1 MSLIACGMPC
11 IQAIGPVGV
20 VPRFNWPSRSSASRS
35 STSPSRRLT
44 IALCTGLTD
53 SMRARVARIT
63 SRHETW
69 RLRIALERVCAGRS
83 VMSMPLLWPVRMH
96 SDNQLTHD
104 RLADCVAQAV
114 QRPSSWVGSRPLN
127 VTVAVRPEADT
138 HPRAKLHHKAHRRS
152 VFIQHPRDAAPVRA
166 GGWRQLSRQLR
177 SQLCFQPIDVGQT
190 SADTDEHA
198 GHRVTSR
205 RAFLAAS
212 IAATA
217 SPFVAVAQPPT
228 KTWRIGYL
236 GPVSPSAGAPLLE
249 SFRPGLR
256 ELGYAEGQNI
266 SIDYRWAEGRPDRF
280 PALAVELTQLKADV
294 IVTYNNAGV
303 AALQRATR
311 TIPIVFASVLD
322 PVASGFAASLAR
334 PGGNIT
340 GLTGLTEEVSRK
352 WVELL
357 REAVPRVFRVAVLTV
372 SRDLAVYSLSSDRR
386 ACSDQN
392 CRLWQVI
399 EGAAKAVKAIP
410 QLHAIAGPDEIE
422 HAFANLIKDRAQGLI
437 VLPHAVTNANR
448 VRIASLAAEHRLPGM
463 YPDSEYVEA
472 GGLMSY
478 APNYSD
484 QHRRAATFV
493 NKILKGAKPADLPIE
508 QPTKFELVVN
518 MKTAKALG
526 LTIPQSVLARAD
538 RVID

>member
-1 MSLIACGMPC
+1 
-11 IQAIGPVGV
+11 
-20 VPRFNWPSRSSASRS
+20 
-35 STSPSRRLT
+35 
-44 IALCTGLTD
+44 
-53 SMRARVARIT
+53 
-63 SRHETW
+63 
-69 RLRIALERVCAGRS
+69 
-83 VMSMPLLWPVRMH
+83 
-96 SDNQLTHD
+96 
-104 RLADCVAQAV
+104 
-114 QRPSSWVGSRPLN
+114 
-127 VTVAVRPEADT
+127 
-138 HPRAKLHHKAHRRS
+138 
-152 VFIQHPRDAAPVRA
+152 
-166 GGWRQLSRQLR
+166 
-177 SQLCFQPIDVGQT
+177 
-190 SADTDEHA
+190 
-198 GHRVTSR
+198 VTSR

-217 SPFVAVAQPPT
+217 SPFVATAQPPT

-236 GPVSPSAGAPLLE
+236 APVSPSAGARLLE
-249 SFRPGLR
+249 SFRQGLR
-256 ELGYAEGQNI
+256 ELGYVEGQNI
-266 SIDYRWAEGRPDRF
+266 SIDYRWAEGRPDQF
-280 PALAVELTQLKADV
+280 PALAVELTQLKVDV

-311 TIPIVFASVLD
+311 TIPIVFASVGD

-340 GLTGLTEEVSRK
+340 GLTGLSEELSRK

-357 REAVPRVFRVAVLTV
+357 REAVPTVSRVAVLTV
-372 SRDLAVYSLSSDRR
+372 SRDLAVHPDRR
-386 ACSDQN
+386 ECSNQN
-392 CRLWQVI
+392 CRLWYEV

-410 QLHAIAGPDEIE
+410 QLQAIVEPDEIE

-448 VRIASLAAEHRLPGM
+448 ARIASLAAGNRLPGM

-493 NKILKGAKPADLPIE
+493 DKILKGAKPADLPIE

-526 LTIPQSVLARAD
+526 LTIPPSILARAD

>member
-1 MSLIACGMPC
+1 
-11 IQAIGPVGV
+11 
-20 VPRFNWPSRSSASRS
+20 
-35 STSPSRRLT
+35 
-44 IALCTGLTD
+44 
-53 SMRARVARIT
+53 
-63 SRHETW
+63 
-69 RLRIALERVCAGRS
+69 
-83 VMSMPLLWPVRMH
+83 
-96 SDNQLTHD
+96 
-104 RLADCVAQAV
+104 
-114 QRPSSWVGSRPLN
+114 
-127 VTVAVRPEADT
+127 
-138 HPRAKLHHKAHRRS
+138 
-152 VFIQHPRDAAPVRA
+152 
-166 GGWRQLSRQLR
+166 
-177 SQLCFQPIDVGQT
+177 
-190 SADTDEHA
+190 
-198 GHRVTSR
+198 VTSR
-205 RAFLAAS
+205 RAFLTAS

-217 SPFVAVAQPPT
+217 SPFVAGAQPPT

-249 SFRPGLR
+249 SFRQGLR

-280 PALAVELTQLKADV
+280 PALAVELTQLKVDV

-311 TIPIVFASVLD
+311 TIPIVFASVGD
-322 PVASGFAASLAR
+322 PVGSGYATSLAR

-357 REAVPRVFRVAVLTV
+357 REAVPTVFRVAVLTV
-372 SRDLAVYSLSSDRR
+372 SRTLAVYPDRR
-386 ACSDQN
+386 ECSDQN

-448 VRIASLAAEHRLPGM
+448 ARIASLAAGHRLPGM

-493 NKILKGAKPADLPIE
+493 DKILKGAKPADLPIE

-526 LTIPQSVLARAD
+526 LTIPQSILTRAD
-538 RVID
+538 TVIA

>member
-1 MSLIACGMPC
+1 M
-11 IQAIGPVGV
+11 
-20 VPRFNWPSRSSASRS
+20 
-35 STSPSRRLT
+35 
-44 IALCTGLTD
+44 
-53 SMRARVARIT
+53 
-63 SRHETW
+63 
-69 RLRIALERVCAGRS
+69 
-83 VMSMPLLWPVRMH
+83 
-96 SDNQLTHD
+96 
-104 RLADCVAQAV
+104 
-114 QRPSSWVGSRPLN
+114 
-127 VTVAVRPEADT
+127 
-138 HPRAKLHHKAHRRS
+138 
-152 VFIQHPRDAAPVRA
+152 
-166 GGWRQLSRQLR
+166 
-177 SQLCFQPIDVGQT
+177 
-190 SADTDEHA
+190 
-198 GHRVTSR
+198 TSR
-205 RAFLAAS
+205 RAFLTAS

-217 SPFVAVAQPPT
+217 SPFVAGAQPPT

-249 SFRPGLR
+249 SFRQGLR

-280 PALAVELTQLKADV
+280 PALAVELTQLKVDV

-311 TIPIVFASVLD
+311 TIPIVFASVGD
-322 PVASGFAASLAR
+322 PVGSGYAASLAR

-352 WVELL
+352 WIELL
-357 REAVPRVFRVAVLTV
+357 REAVPTVFRVAVLTV
-372 SRDLAVYSLSSDRR
+372 SRTLAVNPDRR
-386 ACSDQN
+386 ECSDQN
-392 CRLWQVI
+392 CRLWQQI

-448 VRIASLAAEHRLPGM
+448 ARIASLAAGHRLPGT

-493 NKILKGAKPADLPIE
+493 DKILKGAKPADLPIE

-526 LTIPQSVLARAD
+526 LTIPQSILTRAD
-538 RVID
+538 TVIA

>member
-1 MSLIACGMPC
+1 
-11 IQAIGPVGV
+11 
-20 VPRFNWPSRSSASRS
+20 
-35 STSPSRRLT
+35 
-44 IALCTGLTD
+44 
-53 SMRARVARIT
+53 
-63 SRHETW
+63 
-69 RLRIALERVCAGRS
+69 
-83 VMSMPLLWPVRMH
+83 
-96 SDNQLTHD
+96 
-104 RLADCVAQAV
+104 
-114 QRPSSWVGSRPLN
+114 
-127 VTVAVRPEADT
+127 
-138 HPRAKLHHKAHRRS
+138 
-152 VFIQHPRDAAPVRA
+152 
-166 GGWRQLSRQLR
+166 
-177 SQLCFQPIDVGQT
+177 
-190 SADTDEHA
+190 
-198 GHRVTSR
+198 VTSR

-217 SPFVAVAQPPT
+217 SPFVAGAQPPT

-236 GPVSPSAGAPLLE
+236 GPVSPSAGARLLE
-249 SFRPGLR
+249 SFRQGLR

-266 SIDYRWAEGRPDRF
+266 SIDYRWAEGRPDQF
-280 PALAVELTQLKADV
+280 PALAAELTQLKVDV

-311 TIPIVFASVLD
+311 TIPIVFASVGD
-322 PVASGFAASLAR
+322 PVESGYAASLAR

-352 WVELL
+352 WIELL
-357 REAVPRVFRVAVLTV
+357 REAVPTVFRVAVLTV
-372 SRDLAVYSLSSDRR
+372 SRTLAVNPDRR
-386 ACSDQN
+386 ECSDQN
-392 CRLWQVI
+392 CRLWQQI

-448 VRIASLAAEHRLPGM
+448 ARIASLAAGHRLPGT

-493 NKILKGAKPADLPIE
+493 DKILKGAKPADLPIE

-526 LTIPQSVLARAD
+526 LTIPQSILTRAD
-538 RVID
+538 TVIA

>member
-1 MSLIACGMPC
+1 M
-11 IQAIGPVGV
+11 
-20 VPRFNWPSRSSASRS
+20 
-35 STSPSRRLT
+35 
-44 IALCTGLTD
+44 
-53 SMRARVARIT
+53 
-63 SRHETW
+63 
-69 RLRIALERVCAGRS
+69 
-83 VMSMPLLWPVRMH
+83 
-96 SDNQLTHD
+96 
-104 RLADCVAQAV
+104 
-114 QRPSSWVGSRPLN
+114 
-127 VTVAVRPEADT
+127 
-138 HPRAKLHHKAHRRS
+138 
-152 VFIQHPRDAAPVRA
+152 
-166 GGWRQLSRQLR
+166 
-177 SQLCFQPIDVGQT
+177 
-190 SADTDEHA
+190 
-198 GHRVTSR
+198 TSR

-217 SPFVAVAQPPT
+217 SPFVAAAQPPT

-236 GPVSPSAGAPLLE
+236 GPVSPSAGARLLE
-249 SFRPGLR
+249 SFRQGLR

-280 PALAVELTQLKADV
+280 PALAVELTQLKVDV

-311 TIPIVFASVLD
+311 TIPIVFASVGD

-340 GLTGLTEEVSRK
+340 GFTSLNEEVSRK

-357 REAVPRVFRVAVLTV
+357 REAVPTVFRVAVLTV
-372 SRDLAVYSLSSDRR
+372 SRTLAAYPDRR
-386 ACSDQN
+386 ECSDQN
-392 CRLWQVI
+392 CRVWQQI

-493 NKILKGAKPADLPIE
+493 DKILKGAKPADLPIE

-526 LTIPQSVLARAD
+526 LTIPSTLLLRAD
-538 RVID
+538 QLIE

>member
-1 MSLIACGMPC
+1 
-11 IQAIGPVGV
+11 
-20 VPRFNWPSRSSASRS
+20 
-35 STSPSRRLT
+35 
-44 IALCTGLTD
+44 
-53 SMRARVARIT
+53 
-63 SRHETW
+63 
-69 RLRIALERVCAGRS
+69 
-83 VMSMPLLWPVRMH
+83 
-96 SDNQLTHD
+96 
-104 RLADCVAQAV
+104 
-114 QRPSSWVGSRPLN
+114 
-127 VTVAVRPEADT
+127 
-138 HPRAKLHHKAHRRS
+138 
-152 VFIQHPRDAAPVRA
+152 
-166 GGWRQLSRQLR
+166 
-177 SQLCFQPIDVGQT
+177 
-190 SADTDEHA
+190 
-198 GHRVTSR
+198 VTSR

-217 SPFVAVAQPPT
+217 SPFVAGAQPPT

-249 SFRPGLR
+249 SFRQGLR

-280 PALAVELTQLKADV
+280 PALAVELTQLKVDV

-311 TIPIVFASVLD
+311 TIPIVFASVGD
-322 PVASGFAASLAR
+322 PIGSGYAASLAR

-357 REAVPRVFRVAVLTV
+357 REAVPTVFRVAVLTV
-372 SRDLAVYSLSSDRR
+372 SRTLAVNPDRR
-386 ACSDQN
+386 ECSDQN
-392 CRLWQVI
+392 CRLWQQI

-448 VRIASLAAEHRLPGM
+448 ARIASLAAGHRLPGT

-493 NKILKGAKPADLPIE
+493 DKILKGAKPADLPIE

-526 LTIPQSVLARAD
+526 LTIPQSILTRAD
-538 RVID
+538 TVIA

>member
-1 MSLIACGMPC
+1 
-11 IQAIGPVGV
+11 
-20 VPRFNWPSRSSASRS
+20 
-35 STSPSRRLT
+35 
-44 IALCTGLTD
+44 
-53 SMRARVARIT
+53 
-63 SRHETW
+63 
-69 RLRIALERVCAGRS
+69 
-83 VMSMPLLWPVRMH
+83 
-96 SDNQLTHD
+96 
-104 RLADCVAQAV
+104 
-114 QRPSSWVGSRPLN
+114 
-127 VTVAVRPEADT
+127 
-138 HPRAKLHHKAHRRS
+138 
-152 VFIQHPRDAAPVRA
+152 
-166 GGWRQLSRQLR
+166 
-177 SQLCFQPIDVGQT
+177 
-190 SADTDEHA
+190 
-198 GHRVTSR
+198 VTSR

-217 SPFVAVAQPPT
+217 SPFVAAAQPPT

-236 GPVSPSAGAPLLE
+236 GPVSPSAGARLLE
-249 SFRPGLR
+249 SFRQGLR

-280 PALAVELTQLKADV
+280 PALAVELTQLKVDV

-311 TIPIVFASVLD
+311 TIPIVFASVGD

-340 GLTGLTEEVSRK
+340 GLTGLTAEVSRK

-357 REAVPRVFRVAVLTV
+357 REAVPTVFRVAVLTV

-493 NKILKGAKPADLPIE
+493 DKILKGAKPADLPIE

-526 LTIPQSVLARAD
+526 LTIPQSILARAD

>member
-1 MSLIACGMPC
+1 
-11 IQAIGPVGV
+11 
-20 VPRFNWPSRSSASRS
+20 
-35 STSPSRRLT
+35 
-44 IALCTGLTD
+44 
-53 SMRARVARIT
+53 
-63 SRHETW
+63 
-69 RLRIALERVCAGRS
+69 
-83 VMSMPLLWPVRMH
+83 
-96 SDNQLTHD
+96 
-104 RLADCVAQAV
+104 
-114 QRPSSWVGSRPLN
+114 
-127 VTVAVRPEADT
+127 
-138 HPRAKLHHKAHRRS
+138 
-152 VFIQHPRDAAPVRA
+152 
-166 GGWRQLSRQLR
+166 
-177 SQLCFQPIDVGQT
+177 
-190 SADTDEHA
+190 
-198 GHRVTSR
+198 VTSR
-205 RAFLAAS
+205 RAFLTAS

-217 SPFVAVAQPPT
+217 SPFVAGAQPPT

-249 SFRPGLR
+249 SFRQGLR

-280 PALAVELTQLKADV
+280 PALAVELTQLKVDV

-311 TIPIVFASVLD
+311 TIPIVFASVGD
-322 PVASGFAASLAR
+322 PIGSGYAASLAR

-352 WVELL
+352 WIELL
-357 REAVPRVFRVAVLTV
+357 REAVPTVFRVAVLTV
-372 SRDLAVYSLSSDRR
+372 SRTLAVNPDRR
-386 ACSDQN
+386 ECSDQN
-392 CRLWQVI
+392 CRLWQQI

-448 VRIASLAAEHRLPGM
+448 ARIASLAAVHRLPGM

-478 APNYSD
+478 AANNSD
-484 QHRRAATFV
+484 QHRRAANFV
-493 NKILKGAKPADLPIE
+493 DKILKGAKPADLPIE
-508 QPTKFELVVN
+508 QATKFELVVN

-526 LTIPQSVLARAD
+526 LTIPQPILVRAD
-538 RVID
+538 RVIE

>member
-1 MSLIACGMPC
+1 M
-11 IQAIGPVGV
+11 
-20 VPRFNWPSRSSASRS
+20 
-35 STSPSRRLT
+35 
-44 IALCTGLTD
+44 
-53 SMRARVARIT
+53 
-63 SRHETW
+63 
-69 RLRIALERVCAGRS
+69 
-83 VMSMPLLWPVRMH
+83 
-96 SDNQLTHD
+96 
-104 RLADCVAQAV
+104 
-114 QRPSSWVGSRPLN
+114 
-127 VTVAVRPEADT
+127 
-138 HPRAKLHHKAHRRS
+138 
-152 VFIQHPRDAAPVRA
+152 
-166 GGWRQLSRQLR
+166 
-177 SQLCFQPIDVGQT
+177 
-190 SADTDEHA
+190 
-198 GHRVTSR
+198 TSR

-217 SPFVAVAQPPT
+217 SPFVAAAQPPT

-249 SFRPGLR
+249 SFRQGLR

-280 PALAVELTQLKADV
+280 PALAVELTQLKVDV

-311 TIPIVFASVLD
+311 TIPIVFASVGD
-322 PVASGFAASLAR
+322 PVESGFAASLAR

-340 GLTGLTEEVSRK
+340 GLTGLSEELSRK

-357 REAVPRVFRVAVLTV
+357 REAVPTVFRVAVLTV
-372 SRDLAVYSLSSDRR
+372 SRTLAAYPDRR
-386 ACSDQN
+386 ECSDQN
-392 CRLWQVI
+392 CRLWQQI

-478 APNYSD
+478 GASLPD
-484 QHRRAATFV
+484 LFRRGAVYAH
-493 NKILKGAKPADLPIE
+493 KILQGAPPANLPVE
-508 QPTKFELVVN
+508 QPTKFELVIN
-518 MKTAKALG
+518 MKTASALG
-526 LTIPQSVLARAD
+526 LTVPQSLLVRAD
-538 RVID
+538 EVIE

>member
-1 MSLIACGMPC
+1 M
-11 IQAIGPVGV
+11 
-20 VPRFNWPSRSSASRS
+20 
-35 STSPSRRLT
+35 
-44 IALCTGLTD
+44 
-53 SMRARVARIT
+53 
-63 SRHETW
+63 
-69 RLRIALERVCAGRS
+69 
-83 VMSMPLLWPVRMH
+83 
-96 SDNQLTHD
+96 
-104 RLADCVAQAV
+104 
-114 QRPSSWVGSRPLN
+114 
-127 VTVAVRPEADT
+127 
-138 HPRAKLHHKAHRRS
+138 
-152 VFIQHPRDAAPVRA
+152 
-166 GGWRQLSRQLR
+166 
-177 SQLCFQPIDVGQT
+177 
-190 SADTDEHA
+190 
-198 GHRVTSR
+198 TSR
-205 RAFLAAS
+205 RAFLTAS

-217 SPFVAVAQPPT
+217 SPFVAGAQPPT

-249 SFRPGLR
+249 SFRQGLR

-266 SIDYRWAEGRPDRF
+266 SIDYRWAEGRPDRL
-280 PALAVELTQLKADV
+280 PALAVELTQLKVDV

-311 TIPIVFASVLD
+311 TIPIVFASVGD
-322 PVASGFAASLAR
+322 PIGSGYAASLAR

-352 WVELL
+352 WIELL
-357 REAVPRVFRVAVLTV
+357 REAVPTVFRVAVLTV
-372 SRDLAVYSLSSDRR
+372 SRTLAVNPDRR
-386 ACSDQN
+386 ECSDQN
-392 CRLWQVI
+392 CRLWQQI

-448 VRIASLAAEHRLPGM
+448 ARIASLAAGHRLPGT

-493 NKILKGAKPADLPIE
+493 DKILKGAKPADLPIE

-526 LTIPQSVLARAD
+526 LTIPQSILTRAD
-538 RVID
+538 TVIA

>member
-1 MSLIACGMPC
+1 
-11 IQAIGPVGV
+11 
-20 VPRFNWPSRSSASRS
+20 
-35 STSPSRRLT
+35 
-44 IALCTGLTD
+44 
-53 SMRARVARIT
+53 
-63 SRHETW
+63 
-69 RLRIALERVCAGRS
+69 
-83 VMSMPLLWPVRMH
+83 
-96 SDNQLTHD
+96 
-104 RLADCVAQAV
+104 
-114 QRPSSWVGSRPLN
+114 
-127 VTVAVRPEADT
+127 
-138 HPRAKLHHKAHRRS
+138 
-152 VFIQHPRDAAPVRA
+152 
-166 GGWRQLSRQLR
+166 
-177 SQLCFQPIDVGQT
+177 
-190 SADTDEHA
+190 
-198 GHRVTSR
+198 VTSR
-205 RAFLAAS
+205 RAFLTAS

-217 SPFVAVAQPPT
+217 SPFVAGAQPPT

-249 SFRPGLR
+249 SFRQGLR

-280 PALAVELTQLKADV
+280 PALAVELTQLKVDV

-311 TIPIVFASVLD
+311 TIPIVFASVGD
-322 PVASGFAASLAR
+322 PIGSGYAASLAR

-352 WVELL
+352 WIELL
-357 REAVPRVFRVAVLTV
+357 REAVPTVFRVAVLTV
-372 SRDLAVYSLSSDRR
+372 SRTLAVNPDRR
-386 ACSDQN
+386 ECSDQN
-392 CRLWQVI
+392 CRLWQQI

-448 VRIASLAAEHRLPGM
+448 ARIASLAAGHRLPGT

-493 NKILKGAKPADLPIE
+493 DKILKGAKPADLPIE

-526 LTIPQSVLARAD
+526 LTIPQSILTRAD
-538 RVID
+538 TVIA

>member
-1 MSLIACGMPC
+1 
-11 IQAIGPVGV
+11 
-20 VPRFNWPSRSSASRS
+20 
-35 STSPSRRLT
+35 
-44 IALCTGLTD
+44 
-53 SMRARVARIT
+53 
-63 SRHETW
+63 
-69 RLRIALERVCAGRS
+69 
-83 VMSMPLLWPVRMH
+83 
-96 SDNQLTHD
+96 
-104 RLADCVAQAV
+104 
-114 QRPSSWVGSRPLN
+114 
-127 VTVAVRPEADT
+127 
-138 HPRAKLHHKAHRRS
+138 
-152 VFIQHPRDAAPVRA
+152 
-166 GGWRQLSRQLR
+166 
-177 SQLCFQPIDVGQT
+177 
-190 SADTDEHA
+190 
-198 GHRVTSR
+198 VTSR
-205 RAFLAAS
+205 RAFLTAS

-217 SPFVAVAQPPT
+217 SPFVAGAQPPT

-249 SFRPGLR
+249 SFRQGLR

-280 PALAVELTQLKADV
+280 PALAVELTQLKVDV

-311 TIPIVFASVLD
+311 TIPIVFASVGD
-322 PVASGFAASLAR
+322 PVGSGYAASLAR

-357 REAVPRVFRVAVLTV
+357 REAVPTVFRVAVLTV
-372 SRDLAVYSLSSDRR
+372 SRTLAVNPDRR
-386 ACSDQN
+386 ECSDQN
-392 CRLWQVI
+392 CRLWQQI

-448 VRIASLAAEHRLPGM
+448 ARIASLAAGHRLPGT

-493 NKILKGAKPADLPIE
+493 DKILKGAKPADLPIE

-526 LTIPQSVLARAD
+526 LTIPQSILTRAD
-538 RVID
+538 TVIA

>member
-1 MSLIACGMPC
+1 M
-11 IQAIGPVGV
+11 
-20 VPRFNWPSRSSASRS
+20 
-35 STSPSRRLT
+35 
-44 IALCTGLTD
+44 
-53 SMRARVARIT
+53 
-63 SRHETW
+63 
-69 RLRIALERVCAGRS
+69 
-83 VMSMPLLWPVRMH
+83 
-96 SDNQLTHD
+96 
-104 RLADCVAQAV
+104 
-114 QRPSSWVGSRPLN
+114 
-127 VTVAVRPEADT
+127 
-138 HPRAKLHHKAHRRS
+138 
-152 VFIQHPRDAAPVRA
+152 
-166 GGWRQLSRQLR
+166 
-177 SQLCFQPIDVGQT
+177 
-190 SADTDEHA
+190 
-198 GHRVTSR
+198 TSR
-205 RAFLAAS
+205 RAFLTAS

-217 SPFVAVAQPPT
+217 SPFVAGAQPPT

-249 SFRPGLR
+249 SFRQGLR
-256 ELGYAEGQNI
+256 ELGYAEGRNI

-280 PALAVELTQLKADV
+280 PALAVELTQLKVDV

-311 TIPIVFASVLD
+311 TIPIVFASVGD
-322 PVASGFAASLAR
+322 PVGSGFAASLAR

-340 GLTGLTEEVSRK
+340 GFTSLNEEVSRK

-357 REAVPRVFRVAVLTV
+357 REAVPTVFRVAVLTV
-372 SRDLAVYSLSSDRR
+372 SRTLAVYPDRR
-386 ACSDQN
+386 ECSDQN
-392 CRLWQVI
+392 CRLWQQI

-410 QLHAIAGPDEIE
+410 QLHAIAGPDDIE
-422 HAFANLIKDRAQGLI
+422 HAFANLINARAQGLI

-448 VRIASLAAEHRLPGM
+448 ARIASLAAGHQLPGM

-493 NKILKGAKPADLPIE
+493 DKILKGAKPADLPIE

-526 LTIPQSVLARAD
+526 LTIPQSILTRAD
-538 RVID
+538 TVIA